1 MIGGVGQMSD
11 RGRKVLIVTQDA
23 EGETELY
30 RRLMPCLVRFE
41 CEVQKRPPGV
51 SVFELVERN
60 TFDLVVVGYPIEQ
73 PALPALLKSIRW
85 RESACHNTPVLL
97 YSTRVARRRA
107 AEHVNRGVSRM
118 VDDDATEWELESAIG
133 ALLEVEARV
142 SLTLPVKL
150 GLPLGGKTE
159 RVVAQ
164 LDNISTSGMLIRGR
178 WEVEVGAPLTFEVT
192 LPGHTAPIC
201 GTAEVVRKT
210 TREREGLAGFG
221 IQFVKFDGDGE
232 QRVADFVTGRIADPK
247 NSVRVLASRRAAVQ

>member
-1 MIGGVGQMSD
+1 MSD
-11 RGRKVLIVTQDA
+11 RGRKVLIVSQDS
-23 EGETELY
+23 GSETELY
-30 RRLMPCLVRFE
+30 RRLMPCLIRFE
-41 CEVQKRPPGV
+41 CEVQKRPAGV

-60 TFDLVVVGYPIEQ
+60 PFDLVVVGYPIEQ

-85 RESACHNTPVLL
+85 RESACRNTPVLL
-97 YSTRVARRRA
+97 FSSRIARRKA

-118 VDDDATEWELESAIG
+118 LDEDATEWELESAIG

-192 LPGHTAPIC
+192 LPGHTAPVS
-201 GTAEVVRKT
+201 GTAEVVRTT
-210 TREREGLAGFG
+210 TREREGLTGFG
-221 IQFVKFDGDGE
+221 IQFVRFDADGE
-232 QRVADFVTGRIADPK
+232 HRIAEFIARRASDPK
-247 NSVRVLASRRAAVQ
+247 SSVRVLASQRAAVQ